1 MRPSTVRTKI
11 CGIRSEADLRA
22 AVAAGADAVGF
33 ISGVTHVS
41 EDALDRRR
49 AATLAAAT
57 PPFVTR
63 VLVTHLEDPAA
74 IIALADRVGVDAIQV
89 HGLVS
94 ADVVA
99 RVHERAAGRPVLAAV
114 HVTGPEA
121 VGAARAVAPYCDAVL
136 LDSRTP
142 DRLGGTGR
150 AHDWSISAT
159 IVGTMAEFDRPV
171 VLAGGLTPA
180 TVAAAVG
187 QVHPYA
193 VDVNSGVE
201 YPGGDKDPAACDA
214 FVAAAR
220 SALP

>member
-1 MRPSTVRTKI
+1 MTMRSKI

-22 AVAAGADAVGF
+22 AVAAGADAIGF

-41 EDALDRRR
+41 EDALDRHR
-49 AATLAAAT
+49 AATLSAA
-57 PPFVTR
+57 
-63 VLVTHLEDPAA
+63 HPAIRHPRA
-74 IIALADRVGVDAIQV
+74 GHPSDGHYGDHYLADRIGVDAIQV

-94 ADVVA
+94 VDVVA
-99 RVHERAAGRPVLAAV
+99 RVHERAAERPILAAV

-121 VGAARAVAPYCDAVL
+121 VDAARAVAPYCDAVL
-136 LDSRTP
+136 LDSRTS

-150 AHDWSISAT
+150 PHDWSISAA
-159 IVGTMAEFDRPV
+159 IVDALAGFDRPV

-180 TVAAAVG
+180 TVAAAIR
-187 QVHPYA
+187 QVRPYA

-201 YPGGDKDPAACDA
+201 TAGGDKDPAACAA

-220 SALP
+220 SMP

>member
-1 MRPSTVRTKI
+1 MTMRSKI

-22 AVAAGADAVGF
+22 AVAAGADAIGF

-41 EDALDRRR
+41 EDALDRHR
-49 AATLAAAT
+49 AATLSAAT

-63 VLVTHLEDPAA
+63 VLVTHLPDATA
-74 IIALADRVGVDAIQV
+74 IIDLADRIGVDAIQI

-94 ADVVA
+94 VDVVA
-99 RVHERAAGRPVLAAV
+99 RVHERAAERPILAAV

-121 VGAARAVAPYCDAVL
+121 VDAARAVAPYCDAVL
-136 LDSRTP
+136 LDSRTS

-150 AHDWSISAT
+150 PHDWSISAA
-159 IVGTMAEFDRPV
+159 IVDVLAGFDRPV

-180 TVAAAVG
+180 TVAAAIR
-187 QVHPYA
+187 QVRPYA

-201 YPGGDKDPAACDA
+201 TTGGDKDPAACAA

-220 SALP
+220 STP